1 MRNNQPKFNTKLK
14 NNRSTGKWL
23 KVVKRLYRRRLL
35 ILAALLFVLSLGL
48 SSIVTQVSAQIP
60 IVQSQPSGLQL
71 VQQAKR
77 SYEIRDFG
85 EAARTWQQAASTFA
99 AAGDVLNQAMAL
111 SNLSLTYQ
119 QLAEWDKA
127 EEAIVQSLNLLQTK
141 QNTPEKLRILAQSL
155 DIQGQLQLTTGQ
167 TETALETWQKA
178 ANTYERMNE
187 KNRMA
192 QSLLNLAQA
201 QQDLGLY
208 PRSCK
213 TLLQALEVTNIDC
226 ETLSKATQ
234 SPLEKSDSLL
244 STFETLPTSSIKATG
259 LRLLGDF
266 LRVSGNLDR
275 SQKVL
280 QLSLEVA
287 QKLPSPVDE
296 NEAQLSLGNTA
307 RVQPEPNKAL
317 EYYQQAATS
326 TLPIIK
332 VQAQLNRLSLLIE
345 NRERLSEAQALWPQI
360 ESEITILPANR
371 EAIYARINLAQSL
384 ICLKQQAVENENPE
398 SSSPL
403 IQQCNSLHKQ
413 SQGTKKLLLSNTP
426 SVPKIDEILDKILSD
441 AFEQAQK
448 LKDRRASAYAL
459 GYRGAVYQ
467 QRGDLPK
474 AEEFTRTALSLTSS
488 IKAPDIAY
496 RWQWQLGRLLQ
507 TQAEEKSKS
516 TDADRGAIAAYTSAF
531 RNLQSLRGDLVS
543 ISPEVQFNF
552 RDSIE
557 PLYREFVDLLLRP
570 DEPSQENLKQAR
582 EAIEALQLAELND
595 FFRDACLDAKPE
607 ILDKVVDETK
617 PLTAIFYAII
627 LKERLE
633 VVLKLPKQDKLQHY
647 RTRIPQN
654 EVENILLKLREY
666 LSDVAT
672 TASDVN
678 SLSQKVYDWLI
689 RPRQTKL
696 AESEVKTLV
705 FVLDGL
711 LRNIPMAVL
720 YDADNKEYLV
730 QKYPIALTPGLQ
742 LLSPRPFTQIK
753 LSAITAGIS
762 EKREFDRKEFEALPN
777 VPIELKRIQSTV
789 PRSQLLLNQDFIKTN
804 LQKQI
809 ETAKFN
815 IVHIA
820 THGQFS
826 SNPEETF
833 ILTWDKLLK
842 VRELDQLLRINR
854 SDNSVPIELLILSAC
869 ETAAG
874 DNRATLGLAGVA
886 VRAGAR
892 STLATLWPVNDES
905 TSEFMSQLYRHL
917 INSDNNE
924 NMTKAE
930 ALQKAQIAMLTNQE
944 QKDWKLPYY
953 WAAYVLVGNWL

>member
-1 MRNNQPKFNTKLK
+1 MKNNQPNLDRKLK
-14 NNRSTGKWL
+14 NNRPTGNWL
-23 KVVKRLYRRRLL
+23 KAVKRLYRQHSL
-35 ILAALLFVLSLGL
+35 ILATLLFILSLGL
-48 SSIVTQVSAQIP
+48 PSVVPQVSAQMP
-60 IVQSQPSGLQL
+60 MVQNQPSGLQL

-77 SYEIRDFG
+77 SYEIKNFA
-85 EAARTWQQAASTFA
+85 EAARIWQEAASTFA

-127 EEAIVQSLNLLQTK
+127 EEAIAQSLNLLQT
-141 QNTPEKLRILAQSL
+141 QQTTAEKLRIFAQSL

-167 TETALETWQKA
+167 TEIAVETWQQA
-178 ANTYERMNE
+178 AKTYQRMNE
-187 KNRMA
+187 EGRMR

-208 PRSCK
+208 PHSCK
-213 TLLQALEVTNIDC
+213 TLLQALGVKDIDC
-226 ETLSKATQ
+226 ETLSKTTK
-234 SPLEKSDSLL
+234 STLEKSDPLL
-244 STFETLPTSSIKATG
+244 STFETLPDSIIKATG

-266 LRVSGNLDR
+266 MRVSGNLDH
-275 SQKVL
+275 SQKLL

-287 QKLPSPVDE
+287 QRLQSPFDE
-296 NEAQLSLGNTA
+296 KEAQLSLGNTA
-307 RVQPEPNKAL
+307 RAQKKNDEAL
-317 EYYQQAATS
+317 EYYQKAVTS
-326 TLPIIK
+326 ALPTIK
-332 VQAQLNRLSLLIE
+332 VQAQLNQLSLLTE

-360 ESEITILPANR
+360 ESELTELPANR
-371 EAIYARINLAQSL
+371 EAIYARINLAKSL
-384 ICLKQQAVENENPE
+384 ICLKQQGVENETPE
-398 SSSPL
+398 SSSPV
-403 IQQCNSLHKQ
+403 IQQCNSLQEKVQ
-413 SQGTKKLLLSNTP
+413 ETKDLPLSNTL
-426 SVPKIDEILDKILSD
+426 SWSKIDEILIT
-441 AFEQAQK
+441 AVQQAQN

-459 GYRGAVYQ
+459 GYRGGVYQ
-467 QRGDLPK
+467 QSGDLSK
-474 AEEFTRTALSLTSS
+474 AEELTREALSLTSS

-507 TQAEEKSKS
+507 TQIEEKTKS
-516 TDADRGAIAAYTSAF
+516 TDAVRGAITAYSLAF
-531 RNLQSLRGDLVS
+531 KNLQSLRGDLVT
-543 ISPEVQFNF
+543 INPEVQFNF

-557 PLYREFVDLLLRP
+557 PLYREFVDLLLRS
-570 DEPSQENLKQAR
+570 DEPSQDNLKQAR

-607 ILDKVVDETK
+607 ILDKVVDENK

-627 LKERLE
+627 LKDRLE
-633 VVLKLPKQDKLQHY
+633 VVLKLPKQEKLQHY

-654 EVENILLKLREY
+654 EVENILIELRSY
-666 LSDVAT
+666 LSDVAK
-672 TASDVN
+672 TASDIN
-678 SLSQKVYDWLI
+678 TLSQKVYDWLI
-689 RPRQTKL
+689 RPGQTKL
-696 AESEVKTLV
+696 AESNVKTLV

-742 LLSPRPFTQIK
+742 LLSPKPFTQIK
-753 LSAITAGIS
+753 LNVITAGIS
-762 EKREFDRKEFEALPN
+762 ERRKFDDDKEFEALPN
-777 VPIELKRIQSTV
+777 VPIELKKIQSTL

-905 TSEFMSQLYRHL
+905 TSEFMAQLYREL
-917 INSDNNE
+917 INSDNND

-930 ALQKAQIAMLTNQE
+930 AVQKAQIAMLTNQD